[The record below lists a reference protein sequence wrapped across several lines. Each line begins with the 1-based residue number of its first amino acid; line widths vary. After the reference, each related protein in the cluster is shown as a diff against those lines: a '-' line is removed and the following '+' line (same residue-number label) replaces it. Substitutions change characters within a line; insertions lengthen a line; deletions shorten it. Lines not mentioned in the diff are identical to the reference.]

1 MSASRADDGEI
12 QGVLF
17 PIKAAGYWDHE
28 RNWRDEA
35 FGFALPLRLV
45 SITQQR
51 QLVHDTMLPPYNVP
65 PHKLVNVSCPVKMFP
80 KHLFLCSNIQ

>member
-1 MSASRADDGEI
+1 MDAECASRADDGEI

-17 PIKAAGYWDHE
+17 PTKAAGYWDHE
-28 RNWRDEA
+28 RNWRVEA

-51 QLVHDTMLPPYNVP
+51 QLVHDTMLPPIMAP
-65 PHKLVNVSCPVKMFP
+65 TEAC
-80 KHLFLCSNIQ
+80 